1 MLSKFSEIP
10 SSVQIAKKKQKRRK
24 IVVLLQKER
33 YEGRRGGLKTIPSS
47 FLACQCN
54 ACLCTKESG
63 KSGAQIKS
71 SVQKPGDF
79 FFVQKAKRVD
89 RQEHPP

>member
-1 MLSKFSEIP
+1 M
-10 SSVQIAKKKQKRRK
+10 
-24 IVVLLQKER
+24 LLQKER
-33 YEGRRGGLKTIPSS
+33 YEGRGGLKIISSS

-79 FFVQKAKRVD
+79 FSSKKLKELTDKNILLNAFLVHKPK
-89 RQEHPP
+89 

>member
-1 MLSKFSEIP
+1 MLSKYSEIP
-10 SSVQIAKKKQKRRK
+10 SSVQIAKKNKKGEK
-24 IVVLLQKER
+24 VVLLQKER
-33 YEGRRGGLKTIPSS
+33 YEGRGGLKIIPSS

>member
-1 MLSKFSEIP
+1 M
-10 SSVQIAKKKQKRRK
+10 
-24 IVVLLQKER
+24 LLQKER
-33 YEGRRGGLKTIPSS
+33 YEGRGGLKIIPSS

-71 SVQKPGDF
+71 SVQKPGDLF
-79 FFVQKAKRVD
+79 SSKKLKELTDKNILLNAFLVHK
-89 RQEHPP
+89 